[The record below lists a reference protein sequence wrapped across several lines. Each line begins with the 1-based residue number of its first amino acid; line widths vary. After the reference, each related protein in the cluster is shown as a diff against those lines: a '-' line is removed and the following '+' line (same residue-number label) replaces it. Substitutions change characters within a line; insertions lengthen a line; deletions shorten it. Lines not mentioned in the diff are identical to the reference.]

1 MTESRY
7 TEINY
12 HIIERLKPE
21 FNLLI
26 VTATRVEN
34 DVLHAHLKPIAGQD
48 KILHV
53 AKGKQTYYL
62 GVFGAYN
69 IVHVACGEMGSSGAT
84 SSIVTT
90 MDAINVWNPKAVL
103 MVGIAFGANKKQHIG
118 DVLISE
124 EVVNYEPR
132 RVGNKEEVARGK
144 HGRASTVL
152 VNRFKSLQE
161 WQHQVEGAHEEPTFF
176 GLFKRHVKARFAKPY
191 FGLILSGE
199 KLVDNAKLKAK
210 MLKEEPTAIGGEME
224 GAGLFAACDQK
235 VNDWILVKAIC
246 DYADGNKKK
255 DKDKFQDQAI
265 KSAVSLCERV
275 FSSPLG
281 FHDIGLDPP
290 VNPIDIEQLER
301 SSNTLVDGLPMW
313 MRTHSDIIK
322 KGVEGEDQ

>member
-1 MTESRY
+1 MTESLY
-7 TEINY
+7 KELKF

-34 DVLHAHLKPIAGQD
+34 DVLHAHLKPIAGQN

-62 GVFGAYN
+62 GIFGGYN

-84 SSIVTT
+84 ASIVTI
-90 MDAINVWNPKAVL
+90 MDAINIWNPKAVV
-103 MVGIAFGANKKQHIG
+103 MVGIAFGASKKQSIG
-118 DVLISE
+118 DVLVSE

-132 RVGNKEEVARGK
+132 RVGNKEEIARGK

-152 VNRFKSLQE
+152 VDRFKSVQE
-161 WQHQVEGAHEEPTFF
+161 WQHEVEGAHEEPLFF
-176 GLFKRHVKARFAKPY
+176 GLIKRYVKARFAKAY

-210 MLKEEPTAIGGEME
+210 MLKEEPTALGGEME

-255 DKDKFQDQAI
+255 DKNKFQDQAI
-265 KSAVSLCERV
+265 RAAVSLCEHV
-275 FSSPLG
+275 FLSTHG

-290 VNPIDIEQLER
+290 VNTINIEQLER
-301 SSNTLVDGLPMW
+301 SSNTLVNGLPMW
-313 MRTHSDIIK
+313 MRTHSDLIK
-322 KGVEGEDQ
+322 KGAEGEN